1 MDRQT
6 LDRITLHIIQAA
18 IEVHKH
24 LGPGLL
30 ESLYRECLIFELRD
44 RGLNVVVEE
53 LIPIFYKGRAL
64 NGYYRIDLLVED
76 AVIVELKSIETVLPV
91 HCAQVLTYLR
101 LTSKPVG
108 LLMNFNV
115 SYLVKG
121 VRRIVNKF

>member
-44 RGLNVVVEE
+44 RDLNVVVEE
-53 LIPIFYKGRAL
+53 LIPIFYKGRGL
-64 NGYYRIDLLVED
+64 NGITES
-76 AVIVELKSIETVLPV
+76 ICWLKML
-91 HCAQVLTYLR
+91 
-101 LTSKPVG
+101 
-108 LLMNFNV
+108 
-115 SYLVKG
+115 
-121 VRRIVNKF
+121 